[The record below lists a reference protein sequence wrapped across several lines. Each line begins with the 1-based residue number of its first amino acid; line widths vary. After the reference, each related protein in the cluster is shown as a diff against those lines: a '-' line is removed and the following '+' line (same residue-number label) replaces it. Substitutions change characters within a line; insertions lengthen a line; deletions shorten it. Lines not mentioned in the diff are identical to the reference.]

1 MIQKAIFNANE
12 EKFGE
17 KQFYY
22 ESQNAHSSQRF
33 SHTINLAGM
42 VKTNPI
48 PSGETASGKV
58 KIFLEQ
64 REVALLSPS
73 NICENLNFS
82 TVHL

>member
-33 SHTINLAGM
+33 SQIIGLEDM
-42 VKTNPI
+42 VKTNPT
-48 PSGETASGKV
+48 PSGKAKSVVVGFKV
-58 KIFLEQ
+58 RTF
-64 REVALLSPS
+64 
-73 NICENLNFS
+73 
-82 TVHL
+82 